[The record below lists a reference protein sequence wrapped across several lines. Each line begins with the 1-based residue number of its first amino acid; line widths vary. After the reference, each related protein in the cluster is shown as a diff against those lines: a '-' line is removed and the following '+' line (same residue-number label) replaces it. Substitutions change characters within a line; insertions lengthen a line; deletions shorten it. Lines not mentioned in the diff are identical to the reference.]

1 MVITFVCDVLGK
13 ENNGTTIATMNVI
26 RSMQQKGHTVRI
38 VCPDEDKR
46 GMPGYY
52 ILPHINFGPFNAY
65 VSNNG
70 VTLAKADEEILRS
83 AIEGS
88 DLVHFN
94 LCGEASAIA
103 VGIAHEMGIPCTASL
118 HSQAENFTSHVGL
131 ENLELANKVVYKEL
145 YRRLF
150 SKVDAIHYPTQ
161 FLRDDFEKRVGVR
174 TNGYVISNGVRSD
187 FHKIK
192 VEKPEKYKDKIVILY
207 SARLGPEK
215 DHTTLIKG
223 IQKSKYSDKIQLILC
238 GTGPLE
244 KKIRKMCE
252 KLANPVDIGFHSH
265 EDMIKIINYSDLYVH
280 SSVIDLE
287 AISALEAIA
296 CGLTPI
302 LSDSKQA
309 AIRYFALDPMN
320 LFKHKNPKDL
330 AKKIDYWIEHPKEK
344 KANSKKYLGYS
355 KRFDFDL
362 AMDAMEEMFVDTA
375 NYFHYDNTEN
385 FMETV
390 YNEKKED

>member
-26 RSMQQKGHTVRI
+26 RAMQQKGHTVRI
-38 VCPDEDKR
+38 VCPDEDKK
-46 GMPGYY
+46 GVPGYY
-52 ILPHINFGPFNAY
+52 VLPSINFGPFNNY

-70 VTLAKADEEILRS
+70 VCLAKADPEILRE
-83 AIEGS
+83 AIKGS
-88 DLVHFN
+88 DIVHFN
-94 LCGEASAIA
+94 FCGEASAMA
-103 VGIAHEMGIPCTASL
+103 VDIAHEMGIPCTASL
-118 HSQAENFTSHVGL
+118 HSQAENITSHVKL
-131 ENLELANKVVYKEL
+131 QNSEFANVTTYKVLYK
-145 YRRLF
+145 RLF

-161 FLRDDFEKRVGVR
+161 FLRDDFEGRIGIR

-187 FHKIK
+187 FHKQK
-192 VEKPEKYKDKIVILY
+192 VEKPEQYKDKIVILY

-215 DHTTLIKG
+215 DHKTLIEG
-223 IQKSKYSDKIQLILC
+223 IRKSKYADKIQLILC

-244 KKIRKMCE
+244 KKVRKWCE
-252 KLANPVDIGFHSH
+252 KLKNPVDIGFHSH

-296 CGLTPI
+296 CGLTPV

-309 AIRYFALDPMN
+309 AIRYFALEPMN

-344 KANSKKYLGYS
+344 AANSKKYLGYA

-362 AMDAMEEMFVDTA
+362 AMDSMEKMFKDTA
-375 NYFHYDNTEN
+375 AYFHYDNTEN

-390 YNEKKED
+390 LNEDKNK